1 MVVSYSRRL
10 KCHTLSRA
18 DMASAMRTASN
29 AASRGLDRLKD
40 AGASLN
46 DRTRNSSL
54 FAEDRREDRAVMNEI
69 RMIGGALVAI
79 VIIALVLTEVYNAVE
94 VEEGPFEEIV
104 TSAETTGVAAITL
117 LVVGLLVLAASVIM
131 RFMGGGFGR

>member
-1 MVVSYSRRL
+1 
-10 KCHTLSRA
+10 
-18 DMASAMRTASN
+18 MASAMRTASN
-29 AASRGLDRLKD
+29 AASRGLNRLKD
-40 AGASLN
+40 AGASIN
-46 DRTRNSSL
+46 ERSRDTAL
-54 FAEDRREDRAVMNEI
+54 FAEDRRADRAVMNEI

-79 VIIALVLTEVYNAVE
+79 VIIALVLTEVYDAVE

>member
-1 MVVSYSRRL
+1 MEAV
-10 KCHTLSRA
+10 
-18 DMASAMRTASN
+18 SN
-29 AASRGLDRLKD
+29 AAGSGLDRLKD

-46 DRTRNSSL
+46 DSTRDASL
-54 FAEDRREDRAVMNEI
+54 FAEDKREDRAIMNEV
-69 RMIGGALVAI
+69 RMIGGALVGI

-94 VEEGPFEEIV
+94 IEDTSPFHGIVE
-104 TSAETTGVAAITL
+104 SAETTGVAAITL

>member
-1 MVVSYSRRL
+1 M
-10 KCHTLSRA
+10 TLR
-18 DMASAMRTASN
+18 
-29 AASRGLDRLKD
+29 DRLRAKRD
-40 AGASLN
+40 SAK
-46 DRTRNSSL
+46 L
-54 FAEDRREDRAVMNEI
+54 FVEDRRQDRAVMNEV

-94 VEEGPFEEIV
+94 IEEESPFYDIV
-104 TSAETTGVAAITL
+104 SSAESTGVAAITL

>member
-1 MVVSYSRRL
+1 MRELLSSL
-10 KCHTLSRA
+10 KGRA
-18 DMASAMRTASN
+18 DDSA
-29 AASRGLDRLKD
+29 
-40 AGASLN
+40 
-46 DRTRNSSL
+46 L
-54 FAEDRREDRAVMNEI
+54 FAEDRRQDRAVMTEI

-94 VEEGPFEEIV
+94 VEEGPFQEIV